1 MLAQPPQADTDIGMP
16 IELYLTESHHNPFE
30 IINGER
36 VPKMPSGWIHSEI
49 IRLIFRLLD
58 AFVTAHQL
66 GDVYAETTF
75 IFPHTSKKNWVT
87 GSRIPDVMFYA
98 GSQVRDF
105 IQTAE
110 DKNLPLAIVPD
121 LIIEVLSPT
130 DTFSQID
137 EKVSYDLAN
146 GVKMVWLIDPN
157 RRKAWVYTPDTE
169 NSQVFGAEGVLTAE
183 EILPNFKLELAKL
196 WR

>member
-1 MLAQPPQADTDIGMP
+1 MLAQPSQTDTDIGMP
-16 IELYLTESHHNPFE
+16 IELYLTESQNNPFE

-36 VPKMPSGWIHSEI
+36 VLKMPSGWIHSEI

-75 IFPHTSKKNWVT
+75 IFPHTSKKNWVS
-87 GSRIPDVMFYA
+87 GSRIPDVMFFT
-98 GSQVRDF
+98 GSRLRDF
-105 IQTAE
+105 IQTTD
-110 DKNLPLAIVPD
+110 DKNLPLAIGPD

-130 DTFSQID
+130 DTFSLID

-146 GVKMVWLIDPN
+146 GVKAVWLIDPN

-183 EILPNFKLELAKL
+183 ELLPNFKLELAKL

>member
-1 MLAQPPQADTDIGMP
+1 MLAQPSQADTDIGMP
-16 IELYLTESHHNPFE
+16 IELYLTESQNNPFE

-36 VPKMPSGWIHSEI
+36 VLKMPSGWIHSEI

-75 IFPHTSKKNWVT
+75 IFPHTSKKNWVS
-87 GSRIPDVMFYA
+87 GSRIPDVMFFT
-98 GSQVRDF
+98 GSRLRDF
-105 IQTAE
+105 IQITD

-130 DTFSQID
+130 DTFSLID

-146 GVKMVWLIDPN
+146 GVKVVWLIDPN

-169 NSQVFGAEGVLTAE
+169 NSQVFGAEGILTTE
-183 EILPNFKLELAKL
+183 ELLPNFKLELAKL